1 MAIEVAT
8 QVATAGNG
16 TRNIIVNIKKGNGS
30 GKGCG
35 KKIAI
40 EVVTECF
47 GRYMNKPYRHIL
59 I

>member
-1 MAIEVAT
+1 MELAT
-8 QVATAGNG
+8 YL
-16 TRNIIVNIKKGNGS
+16 IKERGNGS
-30 GKGCG
+30 GEGCG

-47 GRYMNKPYRHIL
+47 GRYMNKPYRHTL